1 MSCSIGPLAQE
12 TGEGKVILI
21 SLLLQEVACTVVTCG
36 DDCWVRLTDKESGM
50 GLITASVS

>member
-1 MSCSIGPLAQE
+1 MSCCNGLLAQE
-12 TGEGKVILI
+12 TGDGEVILI

-50 GLITASVS
+50 GLSTASL

>member
-1 MSCSIGPLAQE
+1 MSFCNASLAQE
-12 TGEGKVILI
+12 TGEGQEILI

-50 GLITASVS
+50 GLSIASL